1 MRTAQRGVRKLVLL
15 FHVTCSVGWFGAVL
29 AFIPLAVAVVNSA
42 EDDLARGAYLAA
54 DLLLRF
60 VIVPLALASV
70 VTGVLSSLV
79 SARGLV
85 RHYWVIAKLV
95 LTVAATVVL
104 LLQIE
109 PIGAAA
115 ERTAAPE
122 GGPLPEAAGLS
133 MLVHAIGGV
142 VVLLAVT
149 ALAVYKPRGTTRF
162 AARSARGGSRQS
174 AVRR

>member
-1 MRTAQRGVRKLVLL
+1 MRSAQRNLRKLALL
-15 FHVTCSVGWFGAVL
+15 AHVTCSVGWLGAVF
-29 AFIPLAVAVVNSA
+29 AFISLAVAAVNSS
-42 EDDLARGAYLAA
+42 EDSTARGAYLAA
-54 DLLLRF
+54 DLLVRF
-60 VIVPLALASV
+60 VIVPLALGSV

-79 SARGLV
+79 SAWGLV

-95 LTVAATVVL
+95 LTVVATVVL

-115 ERTAAPE
+115 HRSAAPD

-133 MLVHAIGGV
+133 MLVHAIGGA

-149 ALAVYKPRGTTRF
+149 ALAVYKPRGAARF
-162 AARSARGGSRQS
+162 AARPARVDSRQS
-174 AVRR
+174 AARR

>member
-1 MRTAQRGVRKLVLL
+1 MRTAQRSVRKLALLAHVL
-15 FHVTCSVGWFGAVL
+15 CSVGWLGAVF
-29 AFIPLAVAVVNSA
+29 AFVPLAVAAVDA
-42 EDDLARGAYLAA
+42 TEDSTARGAYLAA
-54 DLLLRF
+54 DLLVRF
-60 VIVPLALASV
+60 VIVPLALGAV

-79 SARGLV
+79 SGWGLV
-85 RHYWVIAKLV
+85 SHYWVISKLV
-95 LTVAATVVL
+95 LTVVATVVL

-115 ERTAAPE
+115 NRSAAPG

-149 ALAVYKPRGTTRF
+149 ALAIYKPRGATRF
-162 AARSARGGSRQS
+162 AARSARADRRRS
-174 AVRR
+174 ATLR

>member
-1 MRTAQRGVRKLVLL
+1 MRVARRGVRKLVLL
-15 FHVTCSVGWFGAVL
+15 THVTSSVGWSGAVL
-29 AFIPLAVAVVNSA
+29 AFVPLAAAAVGA
-42 EDDLARGAYLAA
+42 TGGDLARGAYLAA
-54 DLLLRF
+54 DLLVRF
-60 VIVPLALASV
+60 VIVPLALAAV
-70 VTGVLSSLV
+70 LTGVLSSLV
-79 SARGLV
+79 STWGLV

-104 LLQIE
+104 LMQIE

-115 ERTAAPE
+115 VRAGAP

-133 MLVHAIGGV
+133 MLVHAIGGL

-162 AARSARGGSRQS
+162 ATGSAARR
-174 AVRR
+174 